1 MSTKT
6 KGAIV
11 EPIIWIVFAAL
22 AYYFSF
28 NFEKEIEIY
37 RYGASGW
44 PRAIIVLIVIAAIF
58 LFIKRGSH
66 SGFHP
71 EDKAQAIAHP
81 QVTDETIDTE
91 SVRDGA
97 YYLKVGATLL
107 LPVVYAALL
116 EKIGFYTLTPF
127 FICGFLLLAGE
138 RRIKVLIAMSLGIY
152 VLFVFIF
159 GKLLYINLPIGTM
172 RPFYDFSNWLLVLI
186 R

>member
-1 MSTKT
+1 MNTKT
-6 KGAIV
+6 TGALIESIV
-11 EPIIWIVFAAL
+11 WCVFAAL

-28 NFEKEIEIY
+28 NFEQEIEIY

-44 PRAIIVLIVIAAIF
+44 PRTIILLILIAAVL

-71 EDKAQAIAHP
+71 EDKAEAAAHP
-81 QVTDETIDTE
+81 QAIETEEDTSE
-91 SVRDGA
+91 RGGA
-97 YYLKVGATLL
+97 YYLKVGTTLL

-138 RRIKVLIAMSLGIY
+138 RRIKMLLGMSLGIY

-159 GKLLYINLPIGTM
+159 GKLLYINLPIGTV
-172 RPFYDFSNWLLVLI
+172 RPFYDFSNWLLVFI

>member
-1 MSTKT
+1 MNTKSV
-6 KGAIV
+6 GSII
-11 EPIIWIVFAAL
+11 EPIVWIVFAAL

-44 PRAIIVLIVIAAIF
+44 PRAIIVLMLITAVF
-58 LFIKRGSH
+58 LFIKRGTH

-71 EDKAQAIAHP
+71 EDKTEATIHPDSPGIAEKP
-81 QVTDETIDTE
+81 NERNI
-91 SVRDGA
+91 A
-97 YYLKVGATLL
+97 YYLKVGTTLI
-107 LPVVYAALL
+107 LPIIYAGLM

-138 RRIKVLIAMSLGIY
+138 RRIKVLIAMSLGVY
-152 VLFVFIF
+152 ALFVFIF

-172 RPFYDFSNWLLVLI
+172 RPFYDFSNWLLVFI